1 MVWPIFPH
9 KLLGFL
15 EHFCVFTEVSYIPSV
30 AAACDPWSSSADKIF
45 WVASLVVW
53 VCLLKFALLFVMSH
67 STCDGGCMC
76 SFLLDKTMSWW
87 QRHFRL
93 ALTLTPKTRFPWWVL
108 VSQHF
113 LKHNIKPFLKNFLW
127 PLSVIVNSMANEKEL
142 SCFYETMPTV
152 WRKLF
157 RIIRCVNS

>member
-1 MVWPIFPH
+1 MVWPVFPNN
-9 KLLGFL
+9 LLVFL
-15 EHFCVFTEVSYIPSV
+15 EHFCVHWSFVYSVHCCSLWSMVHFCRQNILSSIFGCLSLSLEV
-30 AAACDPWSSSADKIF
+30 C
-45 WVASLVVW
+45 
-53 VCLLKFALLFVMSH
+53 FALRQVSLHLWWWMYVFIY
-67 STCDGGCMC
+67 
-76 SFLLDKTMSWW
+76 LLDKSISWW

-93 ALTLTPKTRFPWWVL
+93 ALTLTPKTGFPRWVL
-108 VSQHF
+108 VWQHF
-113 LKHNIKPFLKNFLW
+113 LKHNIKPFLKNFRW